1 MAFNWALK
9 GLMNFEFS
17 RRIFKKF
24 SNIQLHEIPSCV
36 IRVIPKRVTERHGH
50 DKGGFS

>member
-1 MAFNWALK
+1 MAFNSAFK
-9 GLMNFEFS
+9 GLMNLEYS

-24 SNIQLHEIPSCV
+24 SNIKLHEIPSIG
-36 IRVIPKRVTERHGH
+36 IRVITKRLTERNGH